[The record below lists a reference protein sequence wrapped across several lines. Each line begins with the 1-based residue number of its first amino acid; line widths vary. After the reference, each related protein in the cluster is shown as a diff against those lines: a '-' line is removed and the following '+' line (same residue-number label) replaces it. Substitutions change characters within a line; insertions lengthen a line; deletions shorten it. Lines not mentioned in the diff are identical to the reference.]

1 MLRLSSSQFD
11 PQQTS
16 GVQCNRLT
24 SKLDLCRGPN
34 AIRSLKRRE
43 FISLLAGVLC
53 RRGHFRLS
61 RVDGVNVLHSSSV
74 LTVVALAARA
84 EFLFRIALIE
94 LA

>member
-1 MLRLSSSQFD
+1 MR
-11 PQQTS
+11 
-16 GVQCNRLT
+16 
-24 SKLDLCRGPN
+24 
-34 AIRSLKRRE
+34 RRE
-43 FISLLAGVLC
+43 FISLLADVL
-53 RRGHFRLS
+53 RRHFRLS

>member
-1 MLRLSSSQFD
+1 MQFD
-11 PQQTS
+11 Q
-16 GVQCNRLT
+16 
-24 SKLDLCRGPN
+24 
-34 AIRSLKRRE
+34 LKRRE
-43 FISLLAGVLC
+43 FISLLA
-53 RRGHFRLS
+53 RRSSVAEGTSPLM